1 MDQTTRPSP
10 FLEEVRDTIPLR
22 HHSIRTEQV
31 YVDGIRRFIFF
42 HEKHRPREMGE
53 TEVRCLLTHLVAAW
67 DSNPIEGAVVACQGA
82 RRILRGNVQNP
93 LSGYVALV
101 GELPGTSSIAVL
113 RASNS
118 SMTTCN
124 SNRASG
130 APGHTWIPRP

>member
-1 MDQTTRPSP
+1 MEQATRPSP
-10 FLEEVRDTIPLR
+10 FLEEVRNAIRLR
-22 HHSIRTEQV
+22 HYGIRNTHA
-31 YVDGIRRFIFF
+31 YVDWIRRFIFF

-53 TEVRCLLTHLVAAW
+53 IEVRCFLTHLVAAW

-101 GELPGTSSIAVL
+101 GELSDTSSIAVL